1 MRALLDVNV
10 LLALLDRDHVDHERA
25 RAWITGQIERGWASC
40 AITQNGFVRVI
51 SQPRYPSPISVAH
64 AIDLLARATHTRYH
78 EFWSC
83 TVSILDS
90 KVIDRS
96 RLHSPKQV
104 TDAYLLALAVA
115 HDGRFVTFDQ
125 SIASAR
131 ASPQRVNISARLT
144 SWIALVTSMPRGQ
157 DSVQLNVVRQR
168 HTPSTSLRMSRRSAA
183 ASSRLSKMKRC
194 ALTIAAGPK

>member
-96 RLHSPKQV
+96 CTAPNRSP
-104 TDAYLLALAVA
+104 TRTCWPSRSLMMADLSP
-115 HDGRFVTFDQ
+115 
-125 SIASAR
+125 SI
-131 ASPQRVNISARLT
+131 
-144 SWIALVTSMPRGQ
+144 
-157 DSVQLNVVRQR
+157 
-168 HTPSTSLRMSRRSAA
+168 
-183 ASSRLSKMKRC
+183 SRLR
-194 ALTIAAGPK
+194 